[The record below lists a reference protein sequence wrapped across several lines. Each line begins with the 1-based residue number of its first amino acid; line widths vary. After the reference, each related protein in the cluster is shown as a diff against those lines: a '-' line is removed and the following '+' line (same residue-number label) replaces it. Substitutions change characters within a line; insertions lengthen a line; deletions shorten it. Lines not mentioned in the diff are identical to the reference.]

1 MKVKLKI
8 RKGDTVEIVTG
19 KQVDKGKRAE
29 VIRVMPGKNRLM
41 VQGIN
46 MRKKHQRATQQG
58 GRQIPAGVIEF
69 EGPLSISNVR
79 LVCPNCSKAARV
91 GFKRDADGS
100 LHRVCK
106 NCGKDID

>member
-8 RKGDTVEIVTG
+8 RKGDTVEVVTG
-19 KQVDKGKRAE
+19 KEADKGKRAE
-29 VIRVMPGKNRLM
+29 VLRVMPKQNRLM

-46 MRKKHQRATQQG
+46 MRKKHQRATQQS

-69 EGPLSISNVR
+69 EGSLPVSNVR
-79 LVCPNCSKAARV
+79 LVCPNCSKASRV
-91 GFKRDADGS
+91 GFKRDADGKN
-100 LHRVCK
+100 HRVCK